1 MSSDNYKQALEQ
13 AHEDLRNAIRERD
26 RLGLEIVKLE
36 QLVKSLS
43 QMVPADAK
51 DRAEFET
58 LEAALGFT
66 EIVDTII
73 RSSITPMSP
82 VGIRN
87 KLLEMGYDISGYS
100 NPLGFVHTVIG
111 RLEKQGKIRETEP
124 NVSGLYVTK
133 NSLYDALLAIPKTTA
148 HTDLTPT
155 YNLSPK
161 RRIDLGEPP
170 TREEVAKKVDAIKK
184 ARGK

>member
-1 MSSDNYKQALEQ
+1 MSLDNYKQALEQ
-13 AHEDLRNAIRERD
+13 AHQDLRNAIRERD
-26 RLGLEIVKLE
+26 RWGLEIVKLE

-43 QMVPADAK
+43 QMVPASAK
-51 DRAEFET
+51 ERAEFET
-58 LEAALGFT
+58 TEAALGFT

-73 RSSITPMSP
+73 RSSVAPMSA
-82 VGIRN
+82 VDIRN
-87 KLLEMGYDISGYS
+87 KLLEMSYDISGYS

-124 NVSGLYVTK
+124 NVSGLYVSK
-133 NSLYDALLAIPKTTA
+133 NSLFEALLGVSKTT
-148 HTDLTPT
+148 T
-155 YNLSPK
+155 YDDRPK
-161 RRIDLGEPP
+161 RHIDLGDPP